1 MVPLRSGIILGMKVD
16 HTQLLKA
23 LKKEQGEG
31 DIPLKE
37 KWEIAE
43 DVHDFITRRMGDG
56 ENEK

>member
-1 MVPLRSGIILGMKVD
+1 MNVD

-23 LKKEQGEG
+23 LKKGQDEG

-43 DVHDFITRRMGDG
+43 DVHDFITRRMGD
-56 ENEK
+56 EEEMKPNA

>member
-1 MVPLRSGIILGMKVD
+1 MNVD

-23 LKKEQGEG
+23 LKKGQSEG

>member
-1 MVPLRSGIILGMKVD
+1 MNVD

-23 LKKEQGEG
+23 LKKEQDED

-43 DVHDFITRRMGDG
+43 DVHDYVTRRMGSD
-56 ENEK
+56 EDK

>member
-1 MVPLRSGIILGMKVD
+1 MNGD

-23 LKKEQGEG
+23 LKKEQSEG

-43 DVHDFITRRMGDG
+43 DVHDFITRRMGEEEG
-56 ENEK
+56 K

>member
-1 MVPLRSGIILGMKVD
+1 MGPLRSGIILGMNVD

-23 LKKEQGEG
+23 LKKGQDEG

-43 DVHDFITRRMGDG
+43 DVHDYVTRRMGSD
-56 ENEK
+56 EDK